1 MGKKVYVDLTHPFS
15 AEIPRWPYFD
25 KPEITNAHTM
35 AKGGVLTSKITCT
48 MHTGTHCDAPRHVM
62 EYEFDG
68 RRARYTHEM
77 PIDAYTG
84 EAVVL
89 KLDVEPWTLITD
101 KHLDEAC
108 KKCGI
113 DPASLKG
120 KVLCLNTGMH
130 RLFDD
135 SKAYYHYSIGT
146 GIDAGK
152 WFVKHGVKCVA
163 MDSQA
168 LDHPLHT
175 AMGNN
180 GMTRMNLLGATG
192 KPITEEYK
200 ELFGEEAYAE
210 FDKFEYI
217 RIHGQAA
224 YDEKFGEL
232 EDLGVWGTWEPC
244 HKEMLGHGIV
254 GVENLGGDLDK
265 IKPGKVF
272 NFFCFPLRWYMGD
285 GAMSRC
291 VAFIDE
297 DELARNSCGLHYYRL
312 NGILIGSVE
321 PIDGIEE
328 EPAPEVPAHTMDL
341 TKSDLINAHFADG
354 SVGLETGGEMMTE
367 EWTLFPGRYRVT
379 LTGSGFDHSY
389 IYARYGLINQ
399 ETYKLDIDFTGIDP
413 NEMTFE
419 FTATEMLHYWRTA
432 VHTLDDANVTVNS
445 VTVEKVG

>member
-180 GMTRMNLLGATG
+180 GMTRMNLLQAHHRGVQGAV
-192 KPITEEYK
+192 
-200 ELFGEEAYAE
+200 
-210 FDKFEYI
+210 
-217 RIHGQAA
+217 RR
-224 YDEKFGEL
+224 
-232 EDLGVWGTWEPC
+232 
-244 HKEMLGHGIV
+244 
-254 GVENLGGDLDK
+254 GGLCRVRQVRVH
-265 IKPGKVF
+265 PH
-272 NFFCFPLRWYMGD
+272 PR
-285 GAMSRC
+285 
-291 VAFIDE
+291 
-297 DELARNSCGLHYYRL
+297 
-312 NGILIGSVE
+312 
-321 PIDGIEE
+321 
-328 EPAPEVPAHTMDL
+328 
-341 TKSDLINAHFADG
+341 
-354 SVGLETGGEMMTE
+354 
-367 EWTLFPGRYRVT
+367 PGRLRREVRRAG
-379 LTGSGFDHSY
+379 GSGRMGHLG
-389 IYARYGLINQ
+389 ALPQG
-399 ETYKLDIDFTGIDP
+399 
-413 NEMTFE
+413 
-419 FTATEMLHYWRTA
+419 
-432 VHTLDDANVTVNS
+432 DA
-445 VTVEKVG
+445 GPRHRGR

>member
-135 SKAYYHYSIGT
+135 SKASRS
-146 GIDAGK
+146 GK
-152 WFVKHGVKCVA
+152 DEQERMLALAASLANEVK
-163 MDSQA
+163 Q
-168 LDHPLHT
+168 
-175 AMGNN
+175 
-180 GMTRMNLLGATG
+180 
-192 KPITEEYK
+192 
-200 ELFGEEAYAE
+200 
-210 FDKFEYI
+210 
-217 RIHGQAA
+217 
-224 YDEKFGEL
+224 
-232 EDLGVWGTWEPC
+232 
-244 HKEMLGHGIV
+244 
-254 GVENLGGDLDK
+254 
-265 IKPGKVF
+265 
-272 NFFCFPLRWYMGD
+272 
-285 GAMSRC
+285 
-291 VAFIDE
+291 
-297 DELARNSCGLHYYRL
+297 ELANIDLLLTSDSS
-312 NGILIGSVE
+312 GS
-321 PIDGIEE
+321 I
-328 EPAPEVPAHTMDL
+328 
-341 TKSDLINAHFADG
+341 
-354 SVGLETGGEMMTE
+354 
-367 EWTLFPGRYRVT
+367 RVI
-379 LTGSGFDHSY
+379 S
-389 IYARYGLINQ
+389 
-399 ETYKLDIDFTGIDP
+399 
-413 NEMTFE
+413 
-419 FTATEMLHYWRTA
+419 
-432 VHTLDDANVTVNS
+432 
-445 VTVEKVG
+445 